1 MRFEGLTISLLSN
14 DYLKTS
20 VSYLTLT
27 DYIIMFIFVK
37 HFFKVFSIFFRSIR
51 TYTLCLILPA
61 KQHIRNAA
69 TSVATMVEP
78 TGVSVIMEMI
88 KPNTAH
94 ITAKIDEKIVTF
106 LKL

>member
-37 HFFKVFSIFFRSIR
+37 PFFKFLNIFLITLDKDKNRPVPIR
-51 TYTLCLILPA
+51 YLKPA
-61 KQHIRNAA
+61 DFFY
-69 TSVATMVEP
+69 
-78 TGVSVIMEMI
+78 G
-88 KPNTAH
+88 
-94 ITAKIDEKIVTF
+94 EKRF
-106 LKL
+106 L

>member
-37 HFFKVFSIFFRSIR
+37 RFFKFLNIFLITWDKDKNRPVPIR
-51 TYTLCLILPA
+51 YLKPA
-61 KQHIRNAA
+61 DFFY
-69 TSVATMVEP
+69 
-78 TGVSVIMEMI
+78 G
-88 KPNTAH
+88 
-94 ITAKIDEKIVTF
+94 EKRF
-106 LKL
+106 L